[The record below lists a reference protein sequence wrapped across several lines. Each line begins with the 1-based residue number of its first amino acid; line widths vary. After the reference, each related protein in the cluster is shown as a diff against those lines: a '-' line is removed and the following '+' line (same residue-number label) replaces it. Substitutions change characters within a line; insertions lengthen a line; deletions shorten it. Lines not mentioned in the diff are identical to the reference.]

1 MNKVKWE
8 KWYLKLF
15 GILDCVRL
23 DLDASQMFLVMTT
36 PIFPQCRV
44 RYPDQHPSE
53 SPSIRLEI
61 RTKAWKQEPQESPGE
76 SDVRGASCS
85 GHRKH
90 IETPSISIEIGI
102 SRDFTRQSHGK
113 VMG

>member
-1 MNKVKWE
+1 M
-8 KWYLKLF
+8 
-15 GILDCVRL
+15 
-23 DLDASQMFLVMTT
+23 
-36 PIFPQCRV
+36 

-76 SDVRGASCS
+76 SDLRGASCS

-102 SRDFTRQSHGK
+102 SRDSELVYDSEVLRTDHL
-113 VMG
+113 VNVWAD